1 MENHDKRTRTKID
14 QIRTTALELFAIYGV
29 DKVSMDEIAAKAHVS
44 KVTIYKYFYS
54 KEELYAAVIDLFV
67 EQTLAATEAVFNSD
81 MDFLEK
87 LKFVL
92 LRKAD
97 SSQVVTWT
105 YLLKLLERDTQTAM
119 DVGKNLQIQV
129 KALMQNFFEDGKRQ
143 GYVDESASFEVLYLY
158 SEIFRA
164 GLKAKSAEHEP
175 LLSDKTALEE
185 LVNLYFFGLIKRPRL

>member
-1 MENHDKRTRTKID
+1 MEKPDKRTQTKID
-14 QIRTTALELFAIYGV
+14 QIRTAALELFATFGV
-29 DKVSMDEIAAKAHVS
+29 DKVSMDEIAAKANVS
-44 KVTIYKYFYS
+44 KVTIYKYFHS

-67 EQTLAATEAVFNSD
+67 EQTLAATQSVFNSD

-105 YLLKLLERDTQTAM
+105 YLLQLLERDTQTAA
-119 DVGKNLQIQV
+119 DVGKNLQVQV
-129 KALMQNFFEDGKRQ
+129 KELMRNFFEDGKRQ
-143 GYVDESASFEVLYLY
+143 GYIEESASFEVLYLY

-164 GLKAKSAEHEP
+164 GLKAKSAEHDR
-175 LLSDKTALEE
+175 LLADKAVMEE
-185 LVNLYFFGLIKRPRL
+185 LINLYFFGLIKRLN

>member
-1 MENHDKRTRTKID
+1 MEKPDKRTQTKID
-14 QIRTTALELFAIYGV
+14 QIRTAALELFATFGV
-29 DKVSMDEIAAKAHVS
+29 DKVSMDEIAAKANVS
-44 KVTIYKYFYS
+44 KVTIYKYFHS

-67 EQTLAATEAVFNSD
+67 EQTLAATQSVFNSD

-105 YLLKLLERDTQTAM
+105 YLLQLLERDTQTAA
-119 DVGKNLQIQV
+119 DVGKNLQVQV
-129 KALMQNFFEDGKRQ
+129 KELMRNFFEDGKRQ
-143 GYVDESASFEVLYLY
+143 GYIEESASFEVLYLY

-164 GLKAKSAEHEP
+164 GLKAKSAEHDR
-175 LLSDKTALEE
+175 LLADKAVMEDLI
-185 LVNLYFFGLIKRPRL
+185 NLYFFGLIKRLN